1 MTGLFL
7 IGSTDLT
14 PWEDTTRHV
23 VNREDIFASW
33 TDGNWIDHREIV
45 RTRVTGTVVL
55 RFSKEADFAS
65 FMSLMTSARDANGY
79 YSVTVWCSNTN
90 SVEMVNVFLD
100 IAGETKWD
108 VTCPRKF
115 HEITVT
121 ITGR

>member
-1 MTGLFL
+1 MTGLFI

-14 PWEDTTRHV
+14 PWEDTTRHA
-23 VNREDIFASW
+23 VNRDDVFTEW
-33 TDGNWIDHREIV
+33 VDGNWVNHREIV
-45 RTRVTGTVVL
+45 RTRIAGTVVL

-90 SVEMVNVFLD
+90 SVEMVNAFLD